1 LKAKKG
7 QCRQT
12 STNAGVY
19 RDSSTH
25 EVRHPGPGPH
35 LGFFFTATGMAHD
48 DKMAAATPHSNAGRP
63 VKKTTTTLANA
74 YTTHPTTTKQI
85 QKQVFGF
92 FLGMFSF
99 FLFLFI
105 YFTNNYLHTGKPPTN
120 HESTKK
126 SLSDCLYR
134 RCGSA
139 ESTSPPVF
147 ASRHK
152 ENTPFFHSFP
162 TISIRIFDFF
172 QPFEVFLPDLDTVY
186 TFTTLPTHS
195 TAKHLQPPSTYFR
208 AISCI
213 FQKLPKYS
221 HPPANDTP
229 SLNDTPL

>member
-1 LKAKKG
+1 MTRVL
-7 QCRQT
+7 T
-12 STNAGVY
+12 
-19 RDSSTH
+19 TH

-35 LGFFFTATGMAHD
+35 LRFFFHHHWHGTWWQND
-48 DKMAAATPHSNAGRP
+48 DKMAPATPHSNAGRP

-74 YTTHPTTTKQI
+74 FTTHPTTTKQI

-105 YFTNNYLHTGKPPTN
+105 YFTNNYLHTGMPPTN

-147 ASRHK
+147 ASCHK
-152 ENTPFFHSFP
+152 ENTPFFHSFCY
-162 TISIRIFDFF
+162 
-172 QPFEVFLPDLDTVY
+172 V
-186 TFTTLPTHS
+186 
-195 TAKHLQPPSTYFR
+195 
-208 AISCI
+208 
-213 FQKLPKYS
+213 
-221 HPPANDTP
+221 
-229 SLNDTPL
+229 